1 MQTHL
6 QRAAVVLVCFYPSRS
21 SMRRPSRCT
30 ALSIVR
36 STVLINPNTFLNRG
50 SSHPSVSRRFNN
62 PLLAAAECTR
72 AASGI
77 YRAWSMMEQYP
88 NRAHSRRHQKEKKI
102 QKKKKATLKKEKKGK
117 KNKPKQPALSP
128 QLQCWL
134 PVISWLL
141 LWPSPKKGEE
151 ESPGAKFGGRTADVE
166 WERAGV
172 TQIRCVCACSD
183 GPFHYDSTDC
193 MTQTY
198 LTVTGRYW

>member
-1 MQTHL
+1 MFCRPLNFRDRRKRLKSLAIGKIQFILCISTAGMQTHL

-30 ALSIVR
+30 ALSIVC
-36 STVLINPNTFLNRG
+36 SIVLINPNTFLNRG

-88 NRAHSRRHQKEKKI
+88 NRAHSRRHQEEK
-102 QKKKKATLKKEKKGK
+102 KKKKATLKKEKKGK

-128 QLQCWL
+128 QLQC
-134 PVISWLL
+134 
-141 LWPSPKKGEE
+141 
-151 ESPGAKFGGRTADVE
+151 
-166 WERAGV
+166 
-172 TQIRCVCACSD
+172 
-183 GPFHYDSTDC
+183 
-193 MTQTY
+193 
-198 LTVTGRYW
+198 

>member
-1 MQTHL
+1 MFCRPLDFRGRRKRLKSLAIGKIQFILCISTAGMQTHL

-128 QLQCWL
+128 QLQC
-134 PVISWLL
+134 
-141 LWPSPKKGEE
+141 
-151 ESPGAKFGGRTADVE
+151 
-166 WERAGV
+166 
-172 TQIRCVCACSD
+172 
-183 GPFHYDSTDC
+183 
-193 MTQTY
+193 
-198 LTVTGRYW
+198 